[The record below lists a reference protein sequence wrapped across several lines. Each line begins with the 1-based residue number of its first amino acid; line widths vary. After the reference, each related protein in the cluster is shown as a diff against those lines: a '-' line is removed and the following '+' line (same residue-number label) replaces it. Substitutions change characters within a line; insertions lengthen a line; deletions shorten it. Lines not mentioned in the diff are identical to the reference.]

1 MAEYLSPGVYVEEFE
16 SGGKP
21 MEGVSTSTAGFIG
34 LAERGPVEGL
44 PQLVTSFADF
54 KRKYGSYLS
63 ENEYGEYRFLAYA
76 VEHFFINGGARCF
89 ISRVAPKDSKCAVG
103 YAPTEDTA
111 VMKLMAKNPGKWGDS
126 IRAVIIPS
134 SKAKTQVLEVIEGVE
149 GKQYKVKN
157 SAGFN
162 PGDVVSFTNKKTIVY
177 NRVEIGRAH
186 V

>member
-111 VMKLMAKNPGKWGDS
+111 VRDGSLTSVPDFFAGRGQNLRER
-126 IRAVIIPS
+126 IYYIP
-134 SKAKTQVLEVIEGVE
+134 
-149 GKQYKVKN
+149 
-157 SAGFN
+157 
-162 PGDVVSFTNKKTIVY
+162 SFTNF
-177 NRVEIGRAH
+177 AP
-186 V
+186 

>member
-76 VEHFFINGGARCF
+76 VEHFFIN
-89 ISRVAPKDSKCAVG
+89 VVLAVLFLVLRQRIQSV
-103 YAPTEDTA
+103 PLD
-111 VMKLMAKNPGKWGDS
+111 MPQQ
-126 IRAVIIPS
+126 R
-134 SKAKTQVLEVIEGVE
+134 TQ
-149 GKQYKVKN
+149 Q
-157 SAGFN
+157 
-162 PGDVVSFTNKKTIVY
+162 
-177 NRVEIGRAH
+177 
-186 V
+186 